1 MKIADVL
8 LLAFDIEMKMT
19 QSYFEVFPEDK
30 AGWKPHEKS
39 TSLGEIAKHIA
50 VLPGFGTLFLET
62 DFLDVA
68 GPPKTPEF
76 VSKSD
81 LFSTLNQTSAKF
93 RSVLAEA
100 GDEFLMQEWSFRRDS
115 KAFSAAPRASMV
127 KEMFFH
133 HLIHHRGQ
141 LSVYLR
147 LLGVPVP
154 GIYGPSADAGWEP
167 EKLGLV

>member
-1 MKIADVL
+1 MRIADVL

-19 QSYFEVFPEDK
+19 QSYFEAFPEDK

-39 TSLGEIAKHIA
+39 TSLGQTAKHIA
-50 VLPGFGTLFLET
+50 MLPAFGTLFLES
-62 DFLDVA
+62 DFMDVT

-76 VSKSD
+76 VSKAD
-81 LFSTLNQTSAKF
+81 LFSTLNETSAKF

-100 GDEFLMQEWSFRRDS
+100 GDEFLMQEWSFRKDG
-115 KAFSAAPRASMV
+115 KVFSAAPRASMV
-127 KEMFFH
+127 KVMFFH
-133 HLIHHRGQ
+133 HFIHHRAQ
-141 LSVYLR
+141 LGVYLR
-147 LLGVPVP
+147 LLDVSVP